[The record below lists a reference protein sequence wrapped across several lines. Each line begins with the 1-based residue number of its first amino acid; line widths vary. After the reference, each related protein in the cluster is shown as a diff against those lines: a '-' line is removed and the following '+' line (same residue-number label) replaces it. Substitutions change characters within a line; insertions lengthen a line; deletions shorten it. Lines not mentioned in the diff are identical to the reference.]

1 MEGSKKY
8 VDKILWFVPIRKL
21 RYFLRA
27 LFYNILD
34 LKEIKDDIKKLQNE
48 LYDLRN
54 EIRFINKS
62 NFNKILFMNETGYY
76 LNISNG
82 GAIFKIFESILNKK
96 NIKLLFSKHN
106 PDIELFYVFGE
117 KKEIINSEAKIKIF
131 NTGEPV
137 QVFRK
142 DYSDNCIGLCDLS
155 LGFNHISNNN
165 YIRFPLWISWNFNIT
180 EINKEN
186 IHKRVLEIN
195 NAKFKKIKFASLIS
209 NWGGGNN
216 LRQIIYN
223 NISKI
228 ENISCPSK
236 FMHNDDSLKNDFNDS
251 KYEYLKQFKFNI
263 CPENCIEDGY
273 VTEKLFDAFKSGCI
287 PIWSG
292 DKNLEGDVINKNAVL
307 YWDVNSDNNELIKEV
322 KSLHKNDKL
331 YDKFVSQP
339 RFNTD
344 NAVEYIYGQ
353 IKLLHEKIEE
363 LSNKLI

>member
-1 MEGSKKY
+1 MEDSKKY
-8 VDKILWFVPIRKL
+8 IDKILWLIPFKKF

-34 LKEIKDDIKKLQNE
+34 IKEIKDDVKTLKTE
-48 LYDLRN
+48 LFDLRN
-54 EIRFINKS
+54 EIRTINKNVNNRIFFMKES
-62 NFNKILFMNETGYY
+62 NHYQD
-76 LNISNG
+76 ISNG
-82 GAIFKIFESILNKK
+82 GGYFLIFQSILSNK
-96 NIKLLFSKHN
+96 NIKLLFTKYD
-106 PDIELFYVFGE
+106 PDIELFYVYGDR
-117 KKEIINSEAKIKIF
+117 KNVISSKAKIKIF
-131 NTGEPV
+131 YTEEPV

-142 DYSDNCIGLCDLS
+142 DYNDNCLGLCDLS
-155 LGFNHISNNN
+155 LGFNHISNSN

-228 ENISCPSK
+228 DNISCPSK

-339 RFNTD
+339 KFNTD

-363 LSNKLI
+363 LSNK

>member
-1 MEGSKKY
+1 MENNKKY
-8 VDKILWFVPIRKL
+8 IDKILWLIPFKKF

-34 LKEIKDDIKKLQNE
+34 IKEIKDNVKTLKTE
-48 LYDLRN
+48 LFDLRN
-54 EIRFINKS
+54 EIRSINKNVNNRIFFMKES
-62 NFNKILFMNETGYY
+62 NHYKDISIGGGYF
-76 LNISNG
+76 L
-82 GAIFKIFESILNKK
+82 IFQSILSKK
-96 NIKLLFSKHN
+96 NIKLLFTKYN
-106 PDIELFYVFGE
+106 PDIELFYVYGDR
-117 KKEIINSEAKIKIF
+117 KNLISSKAKIKIF
-131 NTGEPV
+131 DTGEPV
-137 QVFRK
+137 QVFRT
-142 DYSDNCIGLCDLS
+142 DYSDNCIGICDLS
-155 LGFNHISNNN
+155 LGFNHISNPN
-165 YIRFPLWISWNFNIT
+165 YIRFPLWITWNFNII
-180 EINKEN
+180 ELNKDN
-186 IHKRVLEIN
+186 IYKRVVEIN
-195 NAKFKKIKFASLIS
+195 NAKFTKTKFASLIS
-209 NWGGGNN
+209 NWGGLNN
-216 LRQIIYN
+216 SRKIIYDR
-223 NISKI
+223 ISKI
-228 ENISCPSK
+228 DKINCPSK

-339 RFNTD
+339 RFNKD